1 MNVEV
6 VFEKVEV
13 RKVMFDEE
21 WELVEL
27 VEEIIN
33 DEGKEE
39 VKLMKNLIIVIV

>member
-1 MNVEV
+1 MEV
-6 VFEKVEV
+6 VFDKVEV

>member
-1 MNVEV
+1 
-6 VFEKVEV
+6 
-13 RKVMFDEE
+13 MFDEE

-39 VKLMKNLIIVIV
+39 VKLMKNLIIVIVQEVVIKVEKVLKMIV